1 MNRMSSSFLLAS
13 AEAGLQGLEPAKF
26 FLSFGEIKSSSVL
39 SNGPNVL
46 EGCSKSIETGLSSL
60 TLVLEKEV
68 GEDSLAGRAEEE
80 EEGMDFSG
88 EGEAA
93 SERTVGTDRTADVFF
108 FVAIGVVD
116 FDVVVLFVFVFVS
129 LVPAVLLVSKFDFS
143 STLNDKKSAPSA
155 VVVVLGSVPSRRF
168 LGGLFLRCS
177 LRTFLECAGS
187 KNSVGVLELLLKRL
201 GRLESSMLVEAAA
214 AAAVAAAAAATTSV
228 FFSKFLLSSVGSI
241 EVALVRRTGGATIN
255 GVIISMGA
263 AAPDENARKREFG
276 LSE

>member
-1 MNRMSSSFLLAS
+1 MSSSFLLAS

-80 EEGMDFSG
+80 EEEGMDFSG

-108 FVAIGVVD
+108 FVAKGVV
-116 FDVVVLFVFVFVS
+116 
-129 LVPAVLLVSKFDFS
+129 
-143 STLNDKKSAPSA
+143 
-155 VVVVLGSVPSRRF
+155 
-168 LGGLFLRCS
+168 
-177 LRTFLECAGS
+177 
-187 KNSVGVLELLLKRL
+187 
-201 GRLESSMLVEAAA
+201 GRH
-214 AAAVAAAAAATTSV
+214 
-228 FFSKFLLSSVGSI
+228 
-241 EVALVRRTGGATIN
+241 N
-255 GVIISMGA
+255 G
-263 AAPDENARKREFG
+263 ERYW
-276 LSE
+276 

>member
-1 MNRMSSSFLLAS
+1 MQLQ
-13 AEAGLQGLEPAKF
+13 AGMRAPA
-26 FLSFGEIKSSSVL
+26 
-39 SNGPNVL
+39 GPL
-46 EGCSKSIETGLSSL
+46 P
-60 TLVLEKEV
+60 
-68 GEDSLAGRAEEE
+68 
-80 EEGMDFSG
+80 
-88 EGEAA
+88 
-93 SERTVGTDRTADVFF
+93 
-108 FVAIGVVD
+108 
-116 FDVVVLFVFVFVS
+116 

-214 AAAVAAAAAATTSV
+214 AAVAAAAAATTSV

-276 LSE
+276 LRE